1 MRPLILATALLA
13 ASPAWAESALTP
25 AASQTH
31 LATNARAPG
40 VTVRPSG
47 LQVRI
52 LKNGVGRRFAPG
64 DALQIYYTAKLING
78 KVVDGTTPGLPAP
91 LDPAQTLKGLGEGL
105 AAMREGDRWEMTLPP
120 MLAFGS
126 KGGGNGLVPPDQAMV
141 FDVTIA
147 SVTPAAR
154 AAAERTVS
162 GFGVTAR
169 NGETRAF
176 WAIQP

>member
-13 ASPAWAESALTP
+13 ASPAWAQSALTP
-25 AASQTH
+25 AASQAH
-31 LATNARAPG
+31 LITNARVPG

-47 LQVRI
+47 LQVRV
-52 LKNGVGRRFAPG
+52 LKTGVGRRFAPG

-78 KVVDGTTPGLPAP
+78 TVIDGTTPGLPA
-91 LDPAQTLKGLGEGL
+91 LIEPAQTLKGLGEGL
-105 AAMREGDRWEMTLPP
+105 TAMREGDRWELTLPP
-120 MLAFGS
+120 TLAFGA
-126 KGGGNGLVPPDQAMV
+126 KGAGNGLVPPDQAMI

-154 AAAERTVS
+154 AIAERQS